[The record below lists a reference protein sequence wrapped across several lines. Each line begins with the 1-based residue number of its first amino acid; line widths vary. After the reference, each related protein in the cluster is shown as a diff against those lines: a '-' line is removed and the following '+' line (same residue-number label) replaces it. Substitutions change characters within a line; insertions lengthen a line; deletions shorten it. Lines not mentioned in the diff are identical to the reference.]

1 MEERETN
8 ERKSEGLHR
17 RLNELFT
24 SLSVTLG
31 GDYGQGDAAAFDK
44 LISRV
49 RYSSHLHSS
58 SSFQLDCRYQCRKY
72 FIKRSNV

>member
-1 MEERETN
+1 MEQRETN

-49 RYSSHLHSS
+49 RYSSSP
-58 SSFQLDCRYQCRKY
+58 SF
-72 FIKRSNV
+72 FILVSIRLQISMQKILY